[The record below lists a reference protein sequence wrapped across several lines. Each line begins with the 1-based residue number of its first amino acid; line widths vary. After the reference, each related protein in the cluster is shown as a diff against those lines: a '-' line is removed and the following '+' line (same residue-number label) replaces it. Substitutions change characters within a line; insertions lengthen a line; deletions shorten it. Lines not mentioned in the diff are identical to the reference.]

1 MEIDKS
7 KVVELLRHRGLDERA
22 DWVDRQLSARI
33 DVDQSAELLAMLK
46 IDPADVADD
55 AQPSA

>member
-1 MEIDKS
+1 MEIDKT
-7 KVVELLRHRGLDERA
+7 KVVELLRRRGLDERA
-22 DWVDRQLSARI
+22 DWVDRQLSERI

-55 AQPSA
+55 ARPSA

>member
-1 MEIDKS
+1 MEIDKT
-7 KVVELLRHRGLDERA
+7 KVVELLRQRGLDERA
-22 DWVDRQLSARI
+22 AWVDRQLSERI
-33 DVDQSAELLAMLK
+33 DVEQSAELLAMLK